1 MSELLT
7 YLPGF
12 ATAYAILLVA
22 VTSPGPAV
30 AMLLGLSLSNGRGT
44 ALVAC
49 AGIASGGVLLN
60 LGTMLGLGL
69 LLSQIG
75 WAMMVIKYLGA
86 AYLAWL
92 AYGAFRRSISPPAVK
107 ADQEPKMSRV
117 RAFVLGF
124 LLQITNIKAIAFW
137 LVIAAVGATTGGG
150 AQVILAFAI
159 GAFAISFLGHGAW
172 AILLS
177 SRVFQIAYAKARRW
191 IEAVLGGLFAL
202 LALRMAMDRS

>member
-1 MSELLT
+1 MSDFLT

-30 AMLLGLSLSNGRGT
+30 AMLLGLSLSSGRGT
-44 ALVAC
+44 ALVAS
-49 AGIASGGVLLN
+49 AGIATGSVLLN

-92 AYGAFRRSISPPAVK
+92 AYGAFRRSLSPPSVEAVK
-107 ADQEPKMSRV
+107 EPRMPWT
-117 RAFVLGF
+117 RAFIVGF
-124 LLQITNIKAIAFW
+124 LLQITNVKAIAFW
-137 LVIAAVGATTGGG
+137 LAIAAVGATTGGG
-150 AQVILAFAI
+150 APVILAFAF
-159 GAFAISFLGHGAW
+159 GAFVISFAGHGAW
-172 AILLS
+172 AVLLS
-177 SRVFQIAYAKARRW
+177 SRVFQVAYAKARRW

-202 LALRMAMDRS
+202 LALRIAMDRS